1 MRASPRTPFRNPE
14 HLPKEDPS
22 WTQAPSPLS
31 AVTLLPGPFLDNM
44 NRTLAYLRT
53 IDPYLP
59 GALDNTRIYA
69 RALSA
74 GEIATLHS
82 NGS

>member
-1 MRASPRTPFRNPE
+1 MDSGPF
-14 HLPKEDPS
+14 
-22 WTQAPSPLS
+22 TLS